1 MFKQYRTFFNI
12 LLLILLSTI
21 IVMVMYTVTY
31 NHSIAKLR
39 EDIQVN
45 NLNRIRFLVKS
56 LDQNV
61 EKLTMIATALETDSK
76 VELLPSVHML
86 EKYDQIT
93 LIREL
98 TDKMKLQSF
107 SEGWSNQISIYS
119 SILNQ
124 WIGVYS
130 SSTGAPSTDTPGN
143 QWTFDTASR
152 QFKTYRTHPSYV
164 ISVAFPLNNMKEM
177 LDRARIGSNDPFFY
191 RSGAPIILNHNSNED
206 KINQLLEKLAPNL
219 PGRVEGTEVVNIDGI
234 DYMVNFIKSEGLDWY
249 MVDYLPLNEA
259 LQPIEKTRNFF
270 YIACI
275 MLFMGGVVTALFLYK
290 KVQIPIIEL
299 LRGVR
304 LLKHGDFSH
313 RIEKVSRNEFD
324 LLYKNFNEMAAQIED
339 LIEKVYKEKIV
350 AREAMVKQLQAQINP
365 HFLYNCL
372 FFINNMT
379 RLGNDEAITAMT
391 QNLAEYFRYTTRL
404 DSPTTT
410 MEKELGIVE
419 NYMNIQCLRMERLH
433 YEINIADTM
442 KQLVIPKLL
451 IQPLVENSVIHGI
464 EKKQSARL
472 VRISGIEGNDQY
484 RLIVEDDGRGMTDES
499 IKKLIKRINQPL
511 DDTMGCALWNIGQRM
526 QIYFEK
532 PSGMKIEPS
541 DKGGV
546 RVILY
551 WPKKSHQ
558 ED

>member
-12 LLLILLSTI
+12 LLLILLSTV
-21 IVMVMYTVTY
+21 IVMVMYTVTI
-31 NHSIAKLR
+31 NNSLAKLR

-45 NLNRIRFLVKS
+45 NLNRMRFLVKS
-56 LDQNV
+56 LDQNIEQLSMV
-61 EKLTMIATALETDSK
+61 ATALETDSK
-76 VELLPSVHML
+76 VELLPSVNML
-86 EKYDQIT
+86 DKYDQIT

-98 TDKMKLQSF
+98 GDKMKLQSF

-124 WIGVYS
+124 WIGAYS
-130 SSTGAPSTDTPGN
+130 PSTIAPSTDTTGN
-143 QWTFDTASR
+143 QWTLDTSSG
-152 QFKTYRTHPSYV
+152 QFRTYRTHPSYV
-164 ISVAFPLNNMKEM
+164 ISVTFSWNNLREM
-177 LDRARIGSNDPFFY
+177 LNRARIGNNDPFFY
-191 RSGAPIILNHNSNED
+191 RSGAPVILNHYSNAD
-206 KINQLLEKLAPNL
+206 KINQLLEKLTPL
-219 PGRVEGTEVVNIDGI
+219 LSGHVEGTEVVSIDGI
-234 DYMVNFIKSEGLDWY
+234 DYMVNFIKSDGLDWFL
-249 MVDYLPLNEA
+249 VDYLPLNEA

-275 MLFMGGVVTALFLYK
+275 MLFMGGVVMALFLYR

-379 RLGNDEAITAMT
+379 RLGNDEAVTAMT

-410 MEKELGIVE
+410 MERELRIAE
-419 NYMNIQCLRMERLH
+419 NYLNIQCLRMERLH
-433 YEINIADTM
+433 YEINVADTM
-442 KQLVIPKLL
+442 KQLTVPKLL
-451 IQPLVENSVIHGI
+451 IQPLVENSILHGI

-484 RLIVEDDGRGMTDES
+484 RLIVEDDGIGMTDES
-499 IKKLIKRINQPL
+499 IKKLMKRINQPL

-526 QIYFEK
+526 QIYFEE

-541 DKGGV
+541 DMGGV

-551 WPKKSHQ
+551 WPKKTPQ